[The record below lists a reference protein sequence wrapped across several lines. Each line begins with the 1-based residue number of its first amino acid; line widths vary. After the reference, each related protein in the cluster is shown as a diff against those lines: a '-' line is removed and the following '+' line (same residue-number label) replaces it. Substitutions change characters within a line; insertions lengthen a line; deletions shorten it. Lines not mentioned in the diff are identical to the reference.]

1 MRIPLS
7 WLLEYAQLP
16 ASLTGRQV
24 GDALLQAG
32 LEVETVEEAGDDVT
46 GPLLVGRVMSFE
58 EERHSND
65 KMMRWCQVSIGEA
78 EPRGIVCGAA
88 NFAAGDLVVVALPG
102 AVLPGG
108 LRIGARKTYGHVS
121 NGMICSERELGLGD
135 DHTGIIVLADG
146 EAEVGDDAFPVLYL
160 RDTVLDLA
168 ITPDRGYCLSVR
180 GVAREAATALG
191 VPFVDPAAQEA
202 ETPAAASPGHGV
214 VLEDALGCDVFA
226 ALTVEGF
233 QAGAPSPRW
242 LRRRVQL
249 AGMRPI
255 SLGVDVTN
263 HVMLELGQPIH
274 GYDAER
280 LDGAIVVRRAR
291 GAEVLTT
298 LDGTQRRLDAEDL
311 VIADGSGAIGLAGVM
326 GGESTE
332 MSESTSRVVIEAAHF
347 DPVTVARAVRRH
359 RLPSEASKRF
369 ERGVDPALPLVAV
382 HRVAAL
388 LTQLGGGRIT
398 GVTLEGKPAVPQ
410 SVTIPAD
417 LPAKVLGMPV
427 EVSTVEEKLLLV
439 GCDVDR
445 HDDTFTLTPPSWR
458 PDLTDPYDF
467 VEEVARLVG
476 YDTIPSLLPAAPA
489 GRGLTKTQRLRRRV
503 GQVMAG
509 AGFVESIAYPFVGPS
524 DWSALGL
531 SDDDPRRLTVRIA
544 NPLSDE
550 SPELRTTLLPGL
562 LRTAARNLSRGR
574 SGVSLFEVG
583 SVFLPEEGGHPQAP
597 QLGVDGPPSEQELA
611 SLEAALPRQPSYL
624 AFVLAGDR
632 EAGGW
637 WGPAR
642 DPNPAETIAT
652 ARRLATVLGVT
663 VSISGASLPPWHP
676 GRCAELVLGEL
687 AIGLAGELHPK
698 VCASFG
704 LPPRSCAAELDL
716 DTLFAAAP
724 PLAHAPSLSN
734 HPVAKE
740 DVALVVSA
748 DVPAAAVESALRSG
762 AGELLESVRL
772 FDVYTGEQVGEGRK
786 SLAFALRFR
795 APDRTLTE
803 AETSAA
809 RDAAVARAAEATGAV
824 QRT

>member
-7 WLLEYAQLP
+7 WLREYAQLP
-16 ASLTGRQV
+16 AGITARQV
-24 GDALLQAG
+24 GDALLRVG
-32 LEVETVEEAGDDVT
+32 LEVETVEQAGDDIT

-65 KMMRWCQVSIGEA
+65 KMMRWCQVSVGEA

-88 NFAAGDLVVVALPG
+88 NFAVGDLVVVALPG
-102 AVLPGG
+102 AVLRGG
-108 LRIGARKTYGHVS
+108 FRIGARKTYGHVS
-121 NGMICSERELGLGD
+121 DGMICSERELGLGD
-135 DHTGIIVLADG
+135 NYTGIIVLAEG
-146 EAEVGDDAFPVLYL
+146 EAEVGDDALSLLCL
-160 RDTVLDLA
+160 RDAVLDLA

-191 VPFVDPAAQEA
+191 VPFVDPAQSEVPNAI
-202 ETPAAASPGHGV
+202 SPGHGV

-233 QAGAPSPRW
+233 HAGAPSPRW

-274 GYDAER
+274 GYDADR
-280 LDGAIVVRRAR
+280 LDGAIVVRRA
-291 GAEVLTT
+291 GEAEVLTT
-298 LDGTQRRLDAEDL
+298 LDGTQRRLEAEDL

-332 MSESTSRVVIEAAHF
+332 MGESTSRVVIEAAHF
-347 DPVTVARAVRRH
+347 DAVTVARAARRH

-369 ERGVDPALPLVAV
+369 ERGVDPALPLVAA

-398 GVTLEGKPAVPQ
+398 GVTLEGKPAVAQ
-410 SVTIPAD
+410 SVTVPAN

-427 EVSTVEEKLLLV
+427 DASSVEEKLLLV

-445 HDDTFTLTPPSWR
+445 HEDTFTLSPPSWR

-476 YDTIPSLLPAAPA
+476 YDTIPSVLPAAPA
-489 GRGLTKTQRLRRRV
+489 GGGLTKTQRLRRRV

-509 AGFVESIAYPFVGPS
+509 AGFVESIAYPFVGLS
-524 DWSALGL
+524 DWSALRL
-531 SDDDPRRLTVRIA
+531 PDDDPRRSAVRIA

-550 SPELRTTLLPGL
+550 APELRTTLLPGL

-583 SVFLPEEGGHPQAP
+583 PVFLPEEGGQPKAP
-597 QLGVDGPPSEQELA
+597 RLGVDGPPSEQEMA

-624 AFVLAGDR
+624 GFVLAGER

-642 DPNPAETIAT
+642 DPKPAETIET
-652 ARRLATVLGVT
+652 ARRLAAALGVT
-663 VSISGASLPPWHP
+663 VSVSRASMPPWHP

-698 VCASFG
+698 VCVSFG
-704 LPPRSCAAELDL
+704 LPPKSCAAELDL

-724 PLAHAPSLSN
+724 PLAQAPALSN

-740 DVALVVSA
+740 DVALVVA
-748 DVPAAAVESALRSG
+748 VDVPAAAVEAALRAG

-772 FDVYTGEQVGEGRK
+772 FDVYTGEQVGEGKK

-803 AETSAA
+803 AETSAV
-809 RDAAVARAAEATGAV
+809 RDAAVARAAETTGAV